1 MSAPVPAADAPSAA
15 APVIFNAVLDAV
27 EISHCGTIPVRGSS
41 PGGPRWF
48 TDQHCRGVSEMDARV
63 KGAVEIGGVVG
74 VHGGGWDGV
83 GRPARRQRQRVT
95 LRCAGRDR
103 MAVSGRELPRTKDA
117 SRDRIDQFEDSQDG
131 RADRPTPAG
140 VEGLVGSQAA
150 ATSAT
155 SAGCGWRSG
164 AWTIAAQMNPTS
176 SRATAVVATVERFP
190 LVVKV
195 R

>member
-1 MSAPVPAADAPSAA
+1 
-15 APVIFNAVLDAV
+15 
-27 EISHCGTIPVRGSS
+27 
-41 PGGPRWF
+41 
-48 TDQHCRGVSEMDARV
+48 MDARV
-63 KGAVEIGGVVG
+63 KRAVGSGVVDV
-74 VHGGGWDGV
+74 VHGGGWAGV

-131 RADRPTPAG
+131 RADRPTPA
-140 VEGLVGSQAA
+140 LFGSAAQAA
-150 ATSAT
+150 ATSA
-155 SAGCGWRSG
+155 GWRSG
-164 AWTIAAQMNPTS
+164 ALTIAAQMNPTS

-190 LVVKV
+190 LAVSA